1 LEKNRPLVILGVDP
15 GLASTGVGVI
25 TQSGQR
31 EWRALFHG
39 HVTTDQRDPLPSR
52 LGKIFRLV
60 EDAVEEYRPNFL
72 SIESIFFAVN
82 VRSAVLMAHGRGV
95 ALLAANQRGVP
106 VHEYAPAEIKQ
117 SVVGRGRATK
127 EQVSQMVTT
136 LLRLEAPP
144 KVDHEADALAAAL
157 CHAYRGVTPLA
168 MQVARAGAESGK
180 GDDAYA
186 ARLALLG
193 KMKRGKSGRRR

>member
-1 LEKNRPLVILGVDP
+1 MVILGVDP

-25 TQSGQR
+25 QQVGQR

-39 HVTTDQRDPLPSR
+39 HVTTGEATPLPAR
-52 LGKIFRLV
+52 LDKIFRLV
-60 EDAVEEYRPNFL
+60 EDAVEEYRPSFL

-95 ALLAANQRGVP
+95 ALLAAAQRGVE

-127 EQVSQMVTT
+127 EQVGQMVTT
-136 LLRLEAPP
+136 LLKLDAPP
-144 KVDHEADALAAAL
+144 RVDHEADALAAAL
-157 CHAYRGVTPLA
+157 CHAFRGVTPLA
-168 MQVARAGAESGK
+168 AQVARAADRPTR
-180 GDDAYA
+180 DDDGYA
-186 ARLALLG
+186 ARRELLG
-193 KMKRGKSGRRR
+193 KMLTGRKRRRR